1 MLKFILKKLAMMIPM
16 LLVISLVVFL
26 GLRSTGIDPITFMVP
41 PEVISQQPELV
52 EQLREDLGLNDP
64 LIVQYFNWLGKLL
77 KGDLGLTNKGDSIAQ
92 IIATRLPYTLEL
104 AAYAMLFSAVIG
116 IGSAPDR
123 YPLFFAKLF
132 FLPKKKRG

>member
-52 EQLREDLGLNDP
+52 EQLREELGLNDP
-64 LIVQYFNWLGKLL
+64 LIVQYFNWLGNLVQ
-77 KGDLGLTNKGDSIAQ
+77 GDLGL
-92 IIATRLPYTLEL
+92 
-104 AAYAMLFSAVIG
+104 FH
-116 IGSAPDR
+116 
-123 YPLFFAKLF
+123 
-132 FLPKKKRG
+132 